1 MNLNITFTNN
11 LEVFLG
17 ELYLSLSILSLLIY
31 GVIYTTSKYYNYP
44 ILIKNVSWLSV
55 QVLLISILL
64 IYNNPI
70 PTMTI
75 FNHVLIHDNF
85 TSFIKL
91 VILSATVICILISF
105 NYIKS
110 EKLNYYEYVILILI
124 ATLGMLL
131 LVSSY
136 DLISMYLAI
145 EMQSLSLYVLATFKK
160 NSSFS
165 TEAGLKYFILGA
177 FASGILLFG
186 SSLIYGFSGTTN
198 FEELAKLFTGTHISS
213 INISSGIFVG
223 LIFIAC
229 GLLFKLTAVPF
240 HMWAPD
246 VYEGSPTS
254 VTAFFAIV
262 PKISLL
268 ALFLRLYLY
277 TFYDLIESWQQF
289 IILCAIGS
297 MVIGSLVAI
306 RQQKIKRLLAYSSIG
321 HIGYMLVAISTGTV
335 EGIQALLIYIIIYM
349 IMSINIWSVILVLE
363 KQNNTG
369 RIKYIS
375 DFKLLSQINPILAF
389 TVTMTMFSMGGI
401 PPLPGFIAKLSVFF
415 SAIESSM
422 SLISILG
429 VLTSVISSFYYIR
442 FIKVMYFE
450 KNVNWTFYKPIDR
463 EKSLVL
469 GMTFFFLLFFCF
481 SPNFLLLLTHKM
493 ALFLCL

>member
-1 MNLNITFTNN
+1 MNLNILFTNN
-11 LEVFLG
+11 VEIFFT
-17 ELYLSLSILSLLIY
+17 ELYLISCILVLLIY
-31 GVIYTTSKYYNYP
+31 GVCYTTSNQYNYP
-44 ILIKNVSWLSV
+44 ILIKNISWLSI
-55 QVLLISILL
+55 QVLFISTLL

-70 PTMTI
+70 PILTI

-85 TSFIKL
+85 TSFIKII
-91 VILSATVICILISF
+91 ILISTLICILMSF
-105 NYIKS
+105 NYINT
-110 EKLNYYEYVILILI
+110 EKLNSYEYIILILL

-177 FASGILLFG
+177 FASGLLLFG
-186 SSLIYGFSGTTN
+186 SSMIYGFTGTTN
-198 FEELAKLFTGTHISS
+198 FEELAKIFTGVHTTL
-213 INISSGIFVG
+213 NLVSSGILVG
-223 LIFIAC
+223 IVFIAS

-277 TFYDLIESWQQF
+277 SFYDLIEHWQQ
-289 IILCAIGS
+289 IIIFCAIGS
-297 MVIGSLVAI
+297 MIIGSFVAI
-306 RQQKIKRLLAYSSIG
+306 QQQKIKRLLAYSSIG
-321 HIGYMLVAISTGTV
+321 HIGYMLVGLATGTI
-335 EGIQALLIYIIIYM
+335 EGIQGLLIYIIIYM
-349 IMSINIWSVILVLE
+349 IMSINIWSVVLITE
-363 KQNNTG
+363 KYNNG
-369 RIKYIS
+369 SRAKYLTDLRS
-375 DFKLLSQINPILAF
+375 LSIINPLLAF
-389 TVTMTMFSMGGI
+389 TIVATMFSMAGI
-401 PPLPGFIAKLSVFF
+401 PPLAGFCAKLYVFF
-415 SAIESSM
+415 AAMESSM
-422 SLISILG
+422 YLVAIVG

-442 FIKVMYFE
+442 LIKIMYFE
-450 KNVNWTFYKPIDR
+450 KKLKWNFYKPIDR
-463 EKSLVL
+463 EKSLLL
-469 GMTFFFLLFFCF
+469 GSTFLFLIFFFI
-481 SPNFLLLLTHKM
+481 SPNSLLLITHKM